1 MWYRVNNNCYSVLIA
16 SLIFYEN
23 FGVQNVNHFAFYDQ
37 IRDGTIDQMRHSHV
51 NFKEKITSVPKG
63 MSVTDNLIS
72 SKQSKYKRHICD
84 F

>member
-1 MWYRVNNNCYSVLIA
+1 MWCPVNNSCYSVLIA
-16 SLIFYEN
+16 SLIFYE
-23 FGVQNVNHFAFYDQ
+23 NVNHFAFYDQ

-72 SKQSKYKRHICD
+72 SKQSKYKWHICD